1 MTSKEGD
8 KVTIHYTAKAKDG
21 QVIESTH
28 GKEPSTLQ
36 VGSGKAMQGL
46 DEALLGVEKGERKT
60 VTIPPNKG
68 FGERKEE
75 LIQEV
80 PRNIVKEDVKGAE
93 GKMLELKLKDG
104 SQRLAT
110 IKEVKED
117 KIVLDFNHPLA
128 GETLTLDIEVLDIK

>member
-1 MTSKEGD
+1 MPSKEGD

-21 QVIESTH
+21 QVIESTN
-28 GKEPSTLQ
+28 GKKPSILQ
-36 VGSGKAMQGL
+36 VGSGQAMQGL

-60 VTIPPNKG
+60 VMIPPDKA
-68 FGERKEE
+68 FGEKKEE

-80 PRNIVKEDVKGAE
+80 PRNIIKEDVKGAE
-93 GKMLELKLKDG
+93 GKILELRLKDG

-110 IKEVKED
+110 IQEVKED

-128 GETLTLDIEVLDIK
+128 GETLTLDIEVLNIK